1 MRAVKGSSGPVHR
14 GIRTRPVSCNKE
26 RPSLER
32 SVRGPPRLPPN
43 KPNPMKPHLFIPAAV
58 LLSLAPLASLA
69 NAQEKPGAP
78 PAAPSAPSVTETT
91 ETTRKS
97 VLPDSSLTKME
108 GKIHLMDPETK
119 QLLLRTKL
127 GKAPIGLTCNASTRF
142 IDLDGKPVDLA
153 LLKPETPVEVNF
165 AENGNELIAA
175 KVVVQRIQVPLPGG
189 GVTLTTRETLKPG
202 GKMVEETIKTT
213 VTMHSGTI
221 LKFEPGVLT
230 LKSDQQEKAL
240 RYQYSKTTT
249 WTNDAGEPVS
259 PNLIKAGLPV
269 KVRYSQRGDTLFA
282 DEVVIVTAPGTP
294 EIPAPTKRTQDSK
307 PEQ

>member
-1 MRAVKGSSGPVHR
+1 MRLGKASSGTLHR
-14 GIRTRPVSCNKE
+14 RIRTRPVSCNKGSPAWSAPSE
-26 RPSLER
+26 DRPVCPS
-32 SVRGPPRLPPN
+32 
-43 KPNPMKPHLFIPAAV
+43 KPNSMKPHLLIPAAA
-58 LLSLAPLASLA
+58 LLSLAPLASRA
-69 NAQEKPGAP
+69 NAQEKPGVP
-78 PAAPSAPSVTETT
+78 PAAPSAPSLIETT

-97 VLPDSSLTKME
+97 ILPDPSLTKME

-127 GKAPIGLTCNASTRF
+127 GKAPIGLTCNAATQF
-142 IDLDGKPVDLA
+142 IDLDGKPVDMA
-153 LLKPETPVEVNF
+153 LLKPEIPVEVNF

-189 GVTLTTRETLKPG
+189 GTTLTTRETLKPG

-213 VTMHSGTI
+213 VVMHSGTI

-230 LKSDQQEKAL
+230 LKADQQEKAL

-249 WTNDAGEPVS
+249 WTNAAGEPVS
-259 PNLIKAGLPV
+259 PSLIKAGLPV

-282 DEVVIVTAPGTP
+282 DEVVIVTAPGNAA
-294 EIPAPTKRTQDSK
+294 APTPSNRTLVPS
-307 PEQ
+307 PEK

>member
-1 MRAVKGSSGPVHR
+1 MLRP
-14 GIRTRPVSCNKE
+14 RTA
-26 RPSLER
+26 PSA
-32 SVRGPPRLPPN
+32 PT
-43 KPNPMKPHLFIPAAV
+43 KPNSMKPHLFIPAAA
-58 LLSLAPLASLA
+58 LLSLAPLSSRA
-69 NAQEKPGAP
+69 NAQEKPGVP
-78 PAAPSAPSVTETT
+78 PAAPSAQSLTETT

-97 VLPDSSLTKME
+97 ILPDPSLTKME
-108 GKIHLMDPETK
+108 GKIHLMNPETK
-119 QLLLRTKL
+119 QLMLRTKL

-142 IDLDGKPVDLA
+142 IDLDGKPVDVA

-175 KVVVQRIQVPLPGG
+175 RVVVQRIQVPLPGG

-202 GKMVEETIKTT
+202 GKVVEETIKTT
-213 VTMHSGTI
+213 VVMNSGTI

-249 WTNDAGEPVS
+249 WTNEVGEPVS

-294 EIPAPTKRTQDSK
+294 EVPAPTKRTQD
-307 PEQ
+307 PTPGQ